1 MRILYLMK
9 TQDSNLGDLLINK
22 LLIDLLA
29 EKAARMLFD
38 VTGVSQVFRD
48 ALMEGVSAASVF
60 ATRRGAGYYLKLLHC
75 RKHFDVI
82 IAPPGH
88 AGRASWRLLVPIA
101 FALYY
106 RVLGVRYMRLGKSIP
121 HNSGVGAVL
130 EKLLVLLSHH
140 TMVRDH
146 GSLERIRLFKSQRNI
161 SCAPD
166 LIVLL
171 SGKERPP
178 ITSRSGLIASF
189 RFDYYPEETRAAF
202 VKQVAEL
209 TAHHARAHALPV
221 TLTWQVER
229 DEDCV
234 RAVADELKKL
244 GIESSLLGITLENL
258 SETYGAAA
266 LILSNR
272 LHVALTSLSLG
283 ANAWAVCDPAK
294 DHKIIDA
301 FRELHLDARL
311 IAINDRDDLLSA
323 DTAPVDLRPARDTL
337 RAAILATLD

>member
-29 EKAARMLFD
+29 EKADRMLFD
-38 VTGVSQVFRD
+38 VSGVSKQFRD
-48 ALMEGVSAASVF
+48 ALIADVRNPVIF
-60 ATRRGAGYYLKLLHC
+60 ATNRGLGYYLKLLFC
-75 RKHFDVI
+75 RAFFDVI

-88 AGRASWRLLVPIA
+88 AGKAGWRHVVPIA
-101 FALYY
+101 FAIYY
-106 RVLGVRYMRLGKSIP
+106 RLLGVRYMRLGKSIP
-121 HNSGVGAVL
+121 NNSGLGARL
-130 EKLLVLLSHH
+130 EKLLVRLSHH
-140 TMVRDH
+140 TMVRDKE
-146 GSLERIRLFKSQRNI
+146 SLERIRSSKGQQNI

-171 SGKERPP
+171 SGEKKPAV
-178 ITSRSGLIASF
+178 TTKSGLVASF
-189 RFDYYPEETRAAF
+189 RFDYYPEEKRVAF
-202 VKQVAEL
+202 VKQAAEL
-209 TAHHARAHALPV
+209 TAHYARAHSLPV

-229 DEDCV
+229 DETCV
-234 RAVADELKKL
+234 RAIAEELKSM
-244 GIESSLLGITLENL
+244 GFQTSLLGITLDNL
-258 SETYGAAA
+258 APTYCSAS

-301 FRELHLDARL
+301 FKELNLGHRILSIDH
-311 IAINDRDDLLSA
+311 RDDLVSSG
-323 DTAPVDLRPARDTL
+323 DTTVNLDSARDTL
-337 RAAILATLD
+337 RSAILATLD